1 MAVVARSHGSERE
14 LKFIEIGL
22 SEQRARETSKNESLS
37 QALFDA
43 IVAAECH
50 LGGPVP
56 KTTGTLLYHVVTKIK
71 GQIKQYEP
79 MLVEYVAR
87 GKLDSEV
94 KLTAALDYLL
104 SHPQPPLDVKAFE
117 KFSGV
122 GICVTPDQIEKA
134 VEEVIANHREALIEK
149 RYQFNVG
156 TLLGE
161 ARGKLPFAEGKYVK
175 NEVDLQV
182 LHLLGPKTDA
192 DMQKAS
198 KPKGKVSHVLDS
210 LNGHRHPKKG
220 TRSCGNYRTSAGDPG
235 ANTMEELFKTKVN
248 FHAPGENH
256 KTEGYVVT
264 ASTMTHLK
272 HHLKVTGGKVRTR
285 FPPEPNGILHIGHA
299 KAINVNFG
307 YAKAHG
313 GHCFLRYD
321 DTNPEKEEER
331 FFAGIQDMV
340 QWLGYVPYKVTHAS
354 DYFNELYALAVR
366 LIQRGLAYV
375 CHQRQEEMKGQN
387 PPPSPY
393 RNRSIEENLRLFED
407 MKKGKFAEGE
417 ATLRMK
423 VTLEEGKQDPVAYRV
438 RFVPHH
444 RTGRKWC
451 IYPTYD
457 FTHCLCDSLEHIT
470 HSLCTKE
477 FQSRQVTWRSSYY
490 WLCNAVD
497 VYCPVQWE
505 YGRLNLNYTVVSKR
519 KIAKLIEEG
528 VVRDWDDPRLYTLSA
543 LRRRGFPPEAINNF
557 CAKLG
562 LTGSLS
568 SVDPQMLEACV
579 RDVLNNTAPR
589 AMCVVEPLK
598 VVILNFPE
606 PDRDIQIKVPDFPAY
621 PERAFHVVT
630 LSNVV
635 YIEQSDFR
643 EVSHGDKSYRRLTPK
658 QSVGLRHT
666 GLVITVD
673 RVVKEIGGRIH
684 EIHVTC
690 QPTEEAEK
698 PRAFIHWVSKP
709 LTCEVRLYGRL
720 FFHRNPEDSNEVH
733 GGFLSDCNKDAM
745 VVCSDSMVDMSMKS
759 CSVLDKF
766 QFERLGYFCVDQDTT
781 PDKLVLNR
789 TVTLKEDS
797 GKN

>member
-1 MAVVARSHGSERE
+1 MAVVARSQGSERE

-22 SEQRARETSKNESLS
+22 SEQRARETTKNESLS
-37 QALFDA
+37 QSLFDA
-43 IVAAECH
+43 IVLAESH

-56 KTTGTLLYHVVTKIK
+56 KTTGTLLYHVVSKIK
-71 GQIKQYEP
+71 SQIKQYEP
-79 MLVEYVAR
+79 LLVQYVAQ

-122 GICVTPDQIEKA
+122 GVSVTPDQIEKA

-156 TLLGE
+156 TLLAE
-161 ARGKLPFAEGKYVK
+161 ARKKLPFAEGKYVK

-182 LHLLGPKTDA
+182 LHLLGPKTDD
-192 DMQKAS
+192 DMHKPPKAKS
-198 KPKGKVSHVLDS
+198 KAPKGHRPVSPREAFTEEVHTAITAS
-210 LNGHRHPKKG
+210 EPAPE
-220 TRSCGNYRTSAGDPG
+220 AG
-235 ANTMEELFKTKVN
+235 ASTMEELFMTKVN

-264 ASTMTHLK
+264 TSTMAHLK
-272 HHLKVTGGKVRTR
+272 NHLKVTGGKVRTR

-313 GHCFLRYD
+313 GCCFLRYD

-340 QWLGYVPYKVTHAS
+340 QWLGYVPFKVTHAS
-354 DYFNELYALAVR
+354 DYFDDLYALAVR

-393 RNRSIEENLRLFED
+393 RNRTIEENLRLFED

-444 RTGRKWC
+444 RTGNKWC

-477 FQSRQVTWRSSYY
+477 FQSRRSSYY

-519 KIAKLIEEG
+519 KIGKLIEEG
-528 VVRDWDDPRLYTLSA
+528 VVRDWDDPRLFTLTA

-579 RDVLNNTAPR
+579 RDVLNTTAPR
-589 AMCVVEPLK
+589 AMCVVEPLR
-598 VVILNFPE
+598 VVINNFPE
-606 PDRDIQIKVPDFPAY
+606 PGQNVPIKVPDFPAT
-621 PERAFHVVT
+621 PERGFHVVT

-635 YIEQSDFR
+635 YIEEGDFR
-643 EVSHGDKSYRRLTPK
+643 EDGDKSYRRLTPK

-673 RVVKEIGGRIH
+673 RVVKIGGRIH

-690 QPTEEAEK
+690 QPAEEAEK
-698 PRAFIHWVSKP
+698 PRAFIHWVSDP
-709 LTCEVRLYGRL
+709 LVCEVRLYGRL
-720 FFHRNPEDSNEVH
+720 FFHKNPEDSNEVH

-745 VVCSDSMVDMSMKS
+745 VVCSNSMVDKSMKG
-759 CSVLDKF
+759 CNVLDKF

-781 PDKLVLNR
+781 PEKIVLNR